1 MLLTNGQLTAL
12 AYRAAIRSITGLKR
26 STSMAT
32 QHASAVVH
40 EAVVADFRN
49 TLRGELL
56 TPGAGGYDTAR
67 TIWNAMID
75 HRPAL
80 IARCRG
86 AADVM
91 AAVNFARDHGLTLSI
106 KGGGHNVSG
115 KAVCN
120 DGLMID
126 LSLMKGIRVDPTA
139 RTVQAQ
145 AGVLWSELDQ
155 ETGSFGLA
163 TPGGQ
168 ISTTGIAGLTLGG
181 GQSWLT
187 GKYGFAVDNL
197 LSIDIVTADGMLRHA
212 SADEEPDL
220 FWAVR
225 GAGHNFGVVTSLEY
239 LLHPVSTVLGGM
251 VIHPFE
257 RAADVLRFHQEF
269 TATAPDDVTCAAG
282 ILTAPDGTLVSA
294 MVACYSGALDE
305 GERVLAPLRNF
316 GPPIADT
323 IAPLPYTVMQTLL
336 DGAFPYGR
344 LNYWKSGLTSRVS
357 DDMIDILVRRA
368 TEIPSPFSAIL
379 AGHFGGFGSRVAKQA
394 TAYYHRDLVY
404 DVLMVSSWEDPA
416 ATDIN
421 VQWTRACYEEVARF
435 LSRGI
440 YVNDMSGDESNER
453 VRHAYGENYERLAAL
468 KTQYDPTNL
477 FRLNQNIAPG

>member
-1 MLLTNGQLTAL
+1 
-12 AYRAAIRSITGLKR
+12 
-26 STSMAT
+26 MAT
-32 QHASAVVH
+32 QQASAAVH

-56 TPGAGGYDTAR
+56 TPGADGYDAAR

-75 HRPAL
+75 NRPAL

-86 AADVM
+86 AADVI
-91 AAVNFARDHGLTLSI
+91 AAVGFARDHGLPLSI

-126 LSLMKGIRVDPTA
+126 LSPMKGIHVDPSA
-139 RTVQAQ
+139 RTVRAQ
-145 AGVLWSELDQ
+145 AGVLWGELDR

-197 LSIDIVTADGMLRHA
+197 LSVDIVTADGTLRHA

-225 GAGHNFGVVTSLEY
+225 GAGHNFGVVTSFEY
-239 LLHPVSTVLGGM
+239 RLHPVSTVVGGM
-251 VIHPFE
+251 IIHPFE

-282 ILTAPDGTLVSA
+282 MLTAPDGTQVSA
-294 MVACYSGALDE
+294 MVVCYSGSPED

-323 IAPLPYTVMQTLL
+323 IAPIPYTVMQTLL
-336 DGAFPYGR
+336 DGPFPYGR
-344 LNYWKSGLTSRVS
+344 LNYWKSGLTSHVS
-357 DDMIDILVRRA
+357 DEMIDSLVRYA

-379 AGHFGGFGSRVAKQA
+379 VAHFGGFGSRVAKQA
-394 TAYYHRDLVY
+394 TAYYPRDLVY
-404 DVLMVSSWEDPA
+404 DVLMVSSWNDPA
-416 ATDIN
+416 KTDEN
-421 VQWTRACYEEVARF
+421 VRWTRACYQAIEPS
-435 LSRGI
+435 LSHGV

-453 VRHAYGENYERLAAL
+453 VRRAYGENYERLVAL
-468 KTQYDPTNL
+468 KTTYDPTNL